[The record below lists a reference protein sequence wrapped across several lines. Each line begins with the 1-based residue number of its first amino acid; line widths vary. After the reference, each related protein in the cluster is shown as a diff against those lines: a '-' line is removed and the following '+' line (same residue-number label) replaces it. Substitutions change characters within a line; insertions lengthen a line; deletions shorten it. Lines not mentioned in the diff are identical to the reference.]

1 MPEEVRYEVRGPA
14 AWLTIDR
21 EERRNAIGPVV
32 IASLVEALKRAATD
46 DEAKVVVLTGAGDR
60 AFSAG
65 GDIGGFANAAQE
77 EDTESAPAAISR
89 LLDALWWH
97 PKPTIARVNG
107 RALGGGFGILLA
119 CDLALAADDVEV
131 GTPEIDIGLWPHV
144 ITAVIQ
150 RTVPRKVALELLL
163 TGRRM
168 SASEAQRWGIV
179 NRIVPRAE
187 LDPAVDELVGV
198 IAGKSPHVLR
208 LGKRS
213 FAGAEDMPWGP
224 AIDHLKQHLAEN
236 LGAEDLVEGVSAF
249 LEKRQPE
256 WKGR

>member
-1 MPEEVRYEVRGPA
+1 MSIREERRGTA

-21 EERRNAIGPVV
+21 QERRNALGPDV
-32 IASLVEALKRAATD
+32 IRDLVEALRRAAND
-46 DEAKVVVLTGAGDR
+46 DDVRVVVVTGAGDR

-65 GDIGGFANAAQE
+65 GDIGGFAQAAQE

-97 PKPTIARVNG
+97 RKPTVARVNG
-107 RALGGGFGILLA
+107 RALGGGLGILLA
-119 CDLALAADDVEV
+119 CDLAIAADDVEV

-150 RTVPRKVALELLL
+150 RTLPRRVALDLML
-163 TGRRM
+163 TGRRID
-168 SASEAQRWGIV
+168 ALEAERRGIV
-179 NRIVPRAE
+179 NRVVPRDA
-187 LDPAVDELVGV
+187 LDAAVEELV
-198 IAGKSPHVLR
+198 ATLAAKSPYVLQ

-213 FAGAEDMPWGP
+213 FAAAEDLPWGR
-224 AIDHLKQHLAEN
+224 AIDHLKEHLSEN
-236 LGAEDLVEGVSAF
+236 LAAEDLVEGVSAF
-249 LEKRQPE
+249 LEKRKPN

>member
-1 MPEEVRYEVRGPA
+1 MPEEVRYEVRGSA

-21 EERRNAIGPVV
+21 PERRNAIGPVV
-32 IASLVEALKRAATD
+32 IASLVEALKRAANED
-46 DEAKVVVLTGAGDR
+46 QAKVVVLTGAGDR

-65 GDIGGFANAAQE
+65 GDIGGFAQAAQE

-97 PKPTIARVNG
+97 PKPTLARVNG
-107 RALGGGFGILLA
+107 RALGGGFGMLLA
-119 CDLALAADDVEV
+119 CDLAVAADDVEV

-150 RTVPRKVALELLL
+150 RTVPRKVALDLML

-168 SASEAQRWGIV
+168 SAEEASRWGIV
-179 NRIVPRAE
+179 NRVVPRAD
-187 LDPAVDELVGV
+187 LDDEVNRL
-198 IAGKSPHVLR
+198 IENLDGKSPHVLR

-213 FAGAEDMPWGP
+213 YAGAEDLSWGP

-249 LEKRQPE
+249 LEKRRPD